1 MPKSFGGFGTR
12 YCGERDYRKDGSYMT
27 TTFFCLFFFP
37 IFPLHTVRVIPDP
50 KNIEWDERQESY
62 YLVSEKRAPNL
73 RQVASVYLFELIVI
87 ALIVLNTVR
96 IEPVLKNRFPW
107 LSSPWAESFPLLLT
121 IAPPFIAVHIL
132 RRSARKRAYAQDVNG
147 PPAFE

>member
-27 TTFFCLFFFP
+27 TTFFCVFFFP
-37 IFPLHTVRVIPDP
+37 LFPLHTVRVIPDP
-50 KNIEWDERQESY
+50 KNDEWNEMQDSY

-73 RQVASVYLFELIVI
+73 GQVASVYLFELTVI
-87 ALIVLNTVR
+87 ALMVLYVAR
-96 IEPVLKNRFPW
+96 IEPVVKNRFPW
-107 LSSPWAESFPLLLT
+107 ISSPWLGPIPFGLA
-121 IAPPFIAVHIL
+121 IAPPYIAVRLL
-132 RRSARKRAYAQDVNG
+132 RRIARKRVYAQDVNG

>member
-27 TTFFCLFFFP
+27 TTFFCPFFFP
-37 IFPLHTVRVIPDP
+37 VFPLHTVRVIPDP
-50 KNIEWDERQESY
+50 KNNEWDEMHESY
-62 YLVSEKRAPNL
+62 YLVSERRAPNL
-73 RQVASVYLFELIVI
+73 RQVASVYLFELAVI
-87 ALIVLNTVR
+87 ALIVLDILR
-96 IEPVLKNRFPW
+96 IEPVLKYRFPW
-107 LSSPWAESFPLLLT
+107 LSSPWAEPLPFLLA
-121 IAPPFIAVHIL
+121 IAPPFIAVRIL

>member
-27 TTFFCLFFFP
+27 TTFFCLCFFP
-37 IFPLHTVRVIPDP
+37 VFPLHTVRVIPDP
-50 KNIEWDERQESY
+50 KNIEWHEMQESY

-73 RQVASVYLFELIVI
+73 RQVASVYLFELTII
-87 ALIVLNTVR
+87 ALMVLDAVR
-96 IEPVLKNRFPW
+96 IEPVLKHRFPW
-107 LSSPWAESFPLLLT
+107 LSSPWVEPLPSIFA
-121 IAPPFIAVHIL
+121 IAPPFIVVRIL
-132 RRSARKRAYAQDVNG
+132 RSNARKRAYAQDVNG

>member
-12 YCGERDYRKDGSYMT
+12 YYGERDYRKDGSYMT

-50 KNIEWDERQESY
+50 KNDEWNEMQDSY

-73 RQVASVYLFELIVI
+73 GQVASVYLFELTVI
-87 ALIVLNTVR
+87 ALMALYVARV
-96 IEPVLKNRFPW
+96 EPVLKNRFPW
-107 LSSPWAESFPLLLT
+107 ISSPWLGPIPFGLV
-121 IAPPFIAVHIL
+121 IAPPVYCRTRAEENRTEARL
-132 RRSARKRAYAQDVNG
+132 RSRR
-147 PPAFE
+147 

>member
-37 IFPLHTVRVIPDP
+37 VFPLHTVRVIPDP
-50 KNIEWDERQESY
+50 KNNEWNELVDSH

-73 RQVASVYLFELIVI
+73 RQVASVYLFVLTVI
-87 ALIVLNTVR
+87 ALMVLYLVR
-96 IEPVLKNRFPW
+96 IEPVLRNRFPW
-107 LSSPWAESFPLLLT
+107 LSSPWLPSPVLLT
-121 IAPPFIAVHIL
+121 FILPFIVVRL
-132 RRSARKRAYAQDVNG
+132 VRRKARKRVYAQDVDG
-147 PPAFE
+147 PPAFK